1 MSFDLSTTTNLMNN
15 SLLTLHRNSNID
27 INRIRWIH
35 CWIWFHII
43 SMFYRINSHFIIRFI
58 AHPNDSHQD
67 RKYLFWK
74 HICQHYHLNIDSQYE
89 WYHITNSYSSM
100 KSYTSFSSINRISPH
115 LENSFIQS
123 IYTLSNSSSINP
135 SFPFIWVSYDV
146 HLHWFQYLI
155 WIWYL
160 RINNRMDWINTKWFL
175 YGMSEMFKW
184 IKKYHIQHIAYFI
197 TIIPWFD
204 IKCLPTCIHMFIFIH
219 YHLRSSHAM
228 KPIITY

>member
-1 MSFDLSTTTNLMNN
+1 MYSIMSLICKDQSIHRDLSCFQSIHIPSFD
-15 SLLTLHRNSNID
+15 SLHIQMIHIKLENTCIGNTFVSIIIWVSIYNMSDITLQIV
-27 INRIRWIH
+27 I
-35 CWIWFHII
+35 
-43 SMFYRINSHFIIRFI
+43 
-58 AHPNDSHQD
+58 Q
-67 RKYLFWK
+67 
-74 HICQHYHLNIDSQYE
+74 
-89 WYHITNSYSSM
+89 SM

-155 WIWYL
+155 WIWNL

-184 IKKYHIQHIAYFI
+184 IKKYHIQHIV
-197 TIIPWFD
+197 
-204 IKCLPTCIHMFIFIH
+204 
-219 YHLRSSHAM
+219 
-228 KPIITY
+228 